1 MRRMKLNYLT
11 FFTPYSSIPKTKF
24 MIVFIN
30 IVNLQMINFCLL
42 SFLAFTNNQLMKAKK
57 SV

>member
-11 FFTPYSSIPKTKF
+11 FFTLYSSIPKTKF

-30 IVNLQMINFCLL
+30 IVNLQMINFYLL